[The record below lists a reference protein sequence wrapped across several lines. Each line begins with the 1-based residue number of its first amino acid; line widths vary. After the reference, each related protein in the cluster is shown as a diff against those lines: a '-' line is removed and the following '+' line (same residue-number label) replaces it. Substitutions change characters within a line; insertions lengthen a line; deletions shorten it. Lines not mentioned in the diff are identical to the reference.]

1 MGVYVNKNVL
11 PFDKE
16 KPSVTS
22 GIRVGSAYMTTRGL
36 KEYDFKL
43 IADII
48 VCALKGLE
56 RDVTIKERVKDIV
69 KKCK

>member
-1 MGVYVNKNVL
+1 MSMYK
-11 PFDKE
+11 K
-16 KPSVTS
+16 
-22 GIRVGSAYMTTRGL
+22 L